1 MAEGKWISYLRVSTG
16 RQGRSGLGLEAQRKA
31 VEDFLDGGNWQLV
44 KEFVEVESGKN
55 SDRPLLADAIK
66 ACRLYGAKLVIAK
79 LDRLS
84 RNAHFL
90 LGLKEAGVDFV
101 CSDMP
106 SANRLTVGI
115 MAMVAE
121 EEGRMISART
131 KAALAAAKRRGVQ
144 LGGYNKNP
152 KLTAKA
158 RKAGQE
164 ANARKAAE
172 RAADLAPVISELQ
185 AAGKTSLRA
194 IAEGLNERGIP
205 TARGAGNWSA
215 AQVARVLTRGPA
227 ASGPPRPFAD
237 PIAAA

>member
-1 MAEGKWISYLRVSTG
+1 MNELVMAEGKWISYLRVSTG

-31 VEDFLDGGNWQLV
+31 VDDFLDGGNWNLV

-55 SDRPLLADAIK
+55 SDRLVLAEAFK

-101 CSDMP
+101 CADMP

-121 EEGRMISART
+121 EEGNDLGAHQGGAGCSEAPRCSAWR
-131 KAALAAAKRRGVQ
+131 LQ
-144 LGGYNKNP
+144 
-152 KLTAKA
+152 
-158 RKAGQE
+158 QE
-164 ANARKAAE
+164 PEDNSKGTQGRPGSQ
-172 RAADLAPVISELQ
+172 RP
-185 AAGKTSLRA
+185 
-194 IAEGLNERGIP
+194 EGSTTGRGI
-205 TARGAGNWSA
+205 
-215 AQVARVLTRGPA
+215 
-227 ASGPPRPFAD
+227 
-237 PIAAA
+237 

>member
-1 MAEGKWISYLRVSTG
+1 MLIICWAHALGSDSGTHILCLIPAHKNIST
-16 RQGRSGLGLEAQRKA
+16 
-31 VEDFLDGGNWQLV
+31 
-44 KEFVEVESGKN
+44 
-55 SDRPLLADAIK
+55 
-66 ACRLYGAKLVIAK
+66 
-79 LDRLS
+79 
-84 RNAHFL
+84 
-90 LGLKEAGVDFV
+90 
-101 CSDMP
+101 MP

-205 TARGAGNWSA
+205 TARGTGSWSA
-215 AQVARVLTRGPA
+215 AQVMRVMGART
-227 ASGPPRPFAD
+227 S
-237 PIAAA
+237 